1 MIRMGLSTAAGLLG
15 CTPVETDLAFTGI
28 TTDSRKVE
36 PGMLFA
42 ALPGETF
49 DGHDYISQAV
59 ELGAVAVLVER
70 RLESDVPILRVAD
83 VLSALGILAEYW
95 HRHCPAKVVAITG
108 SNGKTTVKEMI
119 AGILRLKG
127 AVLATDGNYNNEL
140 GLPLTLFRLE
150 PSDDY
155 AVLEMGAS
163 NPGDI
168 AYLAD
173 IAKPDVAVITNIG
186 PAHLQG
192 FVDEEG
198 VARAKGELYAALPE
212 HGTAVMNSAEPWLDL
227 WKDINTAG
235 NVSFFGGSGS
245 EDIKICQPADHSGN
259 DVSICTPVGDFSL
272 QLPLPGEHNLS
283 NAMAATAVCLALD
296 IPIADIKAGLEAVKP
311 VPGRLSLVNA
321 NSGWTVIDD
330 TYNANPASLYA
341 ALQVLASQNG
351 EPWLVLGDMK
361 ELGIDSRKMHA
372 ELGDAA
378 RSLGVKRLFAVG
390 DASTATVDAFG
401 DMAVHFDSRDGL
413 IKALLAQL
421 KPGVACLVKGSRSMG
436 MEHVVSAISNGQAS
450 NSYEVSKQEAN
461 G

>member
-1 MIRMGLSTAAGLLG
+1 MIQMGLSTAAELLG
-15 CTPVETDLAFTGI
+15 CPPVQTDLASTGI
-28 TTDSRKVE
+28 TTDSRQVI

-49 DGHDYISQAV
+49 DGHDYISQAA
-59 ELGAVAVLVER
+59 ERGAVAVLVER
-70 RLESDVPILRVAD
+70 KAETEVPTLRVD
-83 VLSALGILAEYW
+83 YVLAALGSLA
-95 HRHCPAKVVAITG
+95 RRC
-108 SNGKTTVKEMI
+108 
-119 AGILRLKG
+119 G

-140 GLPLTLFRLE
+140 GLPLTLFRLK
-150 PSDDY
+150 SCDDY

-168 AYLAD
+168 AYLAN

-192 FVDEEG
+192 FVDEQG
-198 VARAKGELYAALPE
+198 VARAKGELYAALPKN
-212 HGTAVMNSAEPWLDL
+212 GTAVMNAAEPWLDL
-227 WKDINTAG
+227 WQDINTAD
-235 NVSFFGGSGS
+235 NICFFGFS
-245 EDIKICQPADHSGN
+245 DDN
-259 DVSICTPVGDFSL
+259 DVSISRGADNEVSIHTPAGKFL
-272 QLPLPGEHNLS
+272 LKLPLPGEHNLS

-296 IPIADIKAGLEAVKP
+296 IPLTDIKDGLEAVKP

-341 ALQVLASQNG
+341 ALQVLANQNG

-361 ELGIDSRKMHA
+361 ELGNDSRKMHA

-378 RSLGVKRLFAVG
+378 RSLGVKRLFALG

-401 DMAVHFDSRDGL
+401 ERAVHFDSRDGL
-413 IKALLAQL
+413 IKALRAQL
-421 KPGVACLVKGSRSMG
+421 KPGVATVHLDGRNQS
-436 MEHVVSAISNGQAS
+436 
-450 NSYEVSKQEAN
+450 
-461 G
+461 

>member
-1 MIRMGLSTAAGLLG
+1 MIHMGLSTAAELLG
-15 CTPVETDLAFTGI
+15 CPPVQTDLAFTGI

-49 DGHDYISQAV
+49 DGHDYIDQAV
-59 ELGAVAVLVER
+59 ELGAVAVLIER
-70 RLESDVPILRVAD
+70 KVNSEIPTLRVAD
-83 VLSALGILAEYW
+83 VLAALGLLAASW
-95 HRHCPAKVVAITG
+95 HQQCPAKVVAITG

-119 AGILRLKG
+119 AGILRRYG

-140 GLPLTLFRLE
+140 GLPLTLFRLS

-168 AYLAD
+168 AYLAG
-173 IAKPDVAVITNIG
+173 IAQPDVAVITNIG

-192 FVDEEG
+192 FVNEEG
-198 VARAKGELYAALPE
+198 VARAKGELFASLPKN
-212 HGTAVMNSAEPWLDL
+212 GTAVMNAAEPWIEL
-227 WKDINTAG
+227 WQGMNTAG
-235 NVSFFGGSGS
+235 NISFFDGSGDD
-245 EDIKICQPADHSGN
+245 DIRISRNGSGVNLSTPAGS
-259 DVSICTPVGDFSL
+259 FLL

-283 NAMAATAVCLALD
+283 NAMAATAVCLALE
-296 IPIADIKAGLEAVKP
+296 IPLDDIKAGLEAVKP

-321 NSGWTVIDD
+321 SSGWTVIDD

-341 ALQVLASQNG
+341 ALQVLANQNG

-361 ELGIDSRKMHA
+361 ELGSDSRKMHA

-378 RSLGVKRLFAVG
+378 RSLGVKRLFALG
-390 DASTATVDAFG
+390 EASTATVDAFG
-401 DMAVHFDSRDGL
+401 DKAVHFDSRDGL
-413 IKALLAQL
+413 IKALREQL
-421 KPGVACLVKGSRSMG
+421 KPGIACLVKGSRSMG
-436 MEHVVSAISNGQAS
+436 MEHVVSAISNGP
-450 NSYEVSKQEAN
+450 NAN
-461 G
+461 GHGVTNRGANG

>member
-1 MIRMGLSTAAGLLG
+1 MIHMGLSTAAELLG
-15 CTPVETDLAFTGI
+15 CTAVETDLAFTGI
-28 TTDSRKVE
+28 TTDSRQVV

-49 DGHDYISQAV
+49 DGHNYIDQAV
-59 ELGAVAVLVER
+59 KLGAVAVLIERKVEA
-70 RLESDVPILRVAD
+70 DIPTLRVD
-83 VLSALGILAEYW
+83 NVLTALGLLAAYW
-95 HRHCPAKVVAITG
+95 QQQCPAKVVAITG

-119 AGILRLKG
+119 ASILRRNG

-140 GLPLTLFRLE
+140 GLPLTLFRLK
-150 PSDDY
+150 PSDHY

-168 AYLAD
+168 AYLAG
-173 IAKPDVAVITNIG
+173 IAQPDVAVITNIG

-198 VARAKGELYAALPE
+198 VARAKGELFAALPE
-212 HGTAVMNSAEPWLDL
+212 DGTAVMNAAEPWLEL
-227 WKDINTAG
+227 WQGLNTAN
-235 NVSFFGGSGS
+235 NVSFFDGSGDD
-245 EDIKICQPADHSGN
+245 DIKTSRNGSG
-259 DVSICTPVGDFSL
+259 VRICTPAGEFL
-272 QLPLPGEHNLS
+272 IKLPLPGEHNLS
-283 NAMAATAVCLALD
+283 NAMAATAVCLALE
-296 IPIADIKAGLEAVKP
+296 IPLADIKAGLEAVKP

-341 ALQVLASQNG
+341 ALQVLANQSG

-361 ELGIDSRKMHA
+361 ELGSDSRKMHA

-378 RSLGVKRLFAVG
+378 RSLGVKRLFALG
-390 DASTATVDAFG
+390 EASTATVDAFG

-413 IKALLAQL
+413 IKALRAQL
-421 KPGVACLVKGSRSMG
+421 KPGIACLVKGSRSMG
-436 MEHVVSAISNGQAS
+436 MEHVVSAISNGKES
-450 NSYEVSKQEAN
+450 SKHGVNKLEAN